1 MYTDEKAFTAADV
14 VSANFF
20 EIGKVFVEEGVVGGG
35 VGECYLSDIFWDRI
49 PFLEVSDLNLLSQIE
64 LRMLT

>member
-1 MYTDEKAFTAADV
+1 MYTDEKAFPAADV

-35 VGECYLSDIFWDRI
+35 VGECHLSDIFWDRI
-49 PFLEVSDLNLLSQIE
+49 PFL
-64 LRMLT
+64 

>member
-35 VGECYLSDIFWDRI
+35 SWGMS
-49 PFLEVSDLNLLSQIE
+49 SK
-64 LRMLT
+64 

>member
-20 EIGKVFVEEGVVGGG
+20 EIGKVFVEEGVVGGWG
-35 VGECYLSDIFWDRI
+35 GGSWGMSSE
-49 PFLEVSDLNLLSQIE
+49 LNLL
-64 LRMLT
+64 R